1 MNEISGQNDIYQMI
15 YFLKGRYVML
25 DRDLATLYDV
35 ETRVLNQA
43 VKRNINRFPLNYCFQ
58 MSEPEFLNWKS
69 QFVISNSSKMG
80 LRKRP
85 FAFTEQGVAMLS
97 TVLRSETA
105 VKISIQIMD
114 SFVKM
119 RHILNNNSNLINKID
134 QLELRQTSSE
144 KKIERILDKLQK
156 EPDTNAYGVF
166 SKGQIFDAL
175 HFISDLVRSA
185 EKSIKIIDNYIDDR
199 VLKILSKRKQKVK
212 ADIYSNGIDQKLKN
226 DIVKHNQQYPVI
238 YLHFTSSFH
247 DRFLIL
253 DDKFIYHIGA
263 SIKDLGTKCFA
274 FSKMDDTSLK
284 LVLKELKKTSN
295 QYPLP

>member
-1 MNEISGQNDIYQMI
+1 
-15 YFLKGRYVML
+15 ML

-58 MSEPEFLNWKS
+58 MSEPEFLDWKS

-97 TVLRSETA
+97 TVLRSEPA

-119 RHILNNNSNLINKID
+119 RHILNNNSNLISKID

-185 EKSIKIIDNYIDDR
+185 DKSIKIIDNYIDDR
-199 VLKILSKRKQKVK
+199 VLKILTKRKQKVK
-212 ADIYSNGIDQKLKN
+212 ADIYSKGIDQKLKN

-238 YLHFTSSFH
+238 YLHSTSSFH